1 MAIVVLV
8 LAACAAPP
16 PTPPAI
22 EEAAAESAAVQEY
35 MGTLPLNITSEQRI
49 ADVVDANQPALATLS
64 STGAHV
70 AWVQSEGALWNR
82 EGQLCI
88 YTFDTGATDC
98 VDGPDA
104 YEGYP
109 YDLAW
114 SPDDSMIA
122 FSENPIQLAYESDIW
137 VYDVAAQTFT
147 DLTDDGVTGGYT
159 GLEAGRTPWTT
170 SHVDRRRPDQLLA
183 QRAARMRR
191 PPSASTRLTRPAA
204 TPLCCAI

>member
-1 MAIVVLV
+1 MSQNNWISNIAGRRRFPTLILMAIVVLV

-16 PTPPAI
+16 ATPPAA
-22 EEAAAESAAVQEY
+22 EEAATESAAVQEY

-88 YTFDTGATDC
+88 HTFDTGATDC
-98 VDGPDA
+98 VNGPET

-147 DLTDDGVTGGYT
+147 DLTDDGVTGGY
-159 GLEAGRTPWTT
+159 
-170 SHVDRRRPDQLLA
+170 
-183 QRAARMRR
+183 
-191 PPSASTRLTRPAA
+191 
-204 TPLCCAI
+204 